1 MNALKQRLQTLR
13 ETVTMEHVLLVF
25 FLVTAVYFF
34 VESYSYSER
43 AAAFPRFT
51 AGATIVGVVLLLL
64 RSYLPAPLGRLVTDS
79 GGTFEDAVD
88 DAEDLG
94 NNTES
99 EDSNQPNTP
108 TPSAGGAG
116 TDPATQSALFRTDP
130 PAPES
135 EVTYVGIRG
144 AWVNGTV
151 FVGVLTTVFV
161 LAGYVV
167 GLLWASPLFVA
178 AYLLA
183 LGRPLAITAALSAV
197 AFLASVAF
205 YVFLGVGI
213 ATGAVF
219 DFAPFLDTVLDLVL
233 YTSPS
238 TIGDVFGGA
247 GR

>member
-43 AAAFPRFT
+43 ASAFPRFT
-51 AGATIVGVVLLLL
+51 AGATIVGVTLLLL
-64 RSYLPAPLGRLVTDS
+64 RSYLPGPLGRLVTDS

-88 DAEDLG
+88 DAESLG
-94 NNTES
+94 ADPETD
-99 EDSNQPNTP
+99 DSNQPNAP
-108 TPSAGGAG
+108 TPGAGGDQ
-116 TDPATQSALFRTDP
+116 TDSTSETALIRSDP
-130 PAPES
+130 PEPES
-135 EVTYVGIRG
+135 EVTYVDLRG
-144 AWVNGTV
+144 VWINGTAFTALLTAV
-151 FVGVLTTVFV
+151 YVVL
-161 LAGYVV
+161 GYVI

-178 AYLLA
+178 AYLVA

-197 AFLASVAF
+197 AFLAGIAF
-205 YVFLGVGI
+205 YVFLGIGI

-219 DFAPFLDTVLDLVL
+219 DFAPFLDPVLDLAL
-233 YTSPS
+233 YSP
-238 TIGDVFGGA
+238 TGVIGDVLGGV